1 MGNTPRQSKSEQE
14 TGMTSSEGT
23 EAVPSGVARNCPQP
37 VGITPEMDRYNSRI
51 FFFSCIL
58 TFCAASVL
66 YVGVIQAALCDRLG
80 ASATVANFPASA
92 YTLVFF
98 FPAILASLIPC
109 RLERTTAI
117 ASSYAT
123 ATVAAITA
131 MVLIFPFSSGAR
143 IVVVV
148 ASGLLTGVSE
158 STAGVYRLQC
168 LSRGTTAEGRA
179 RTLKLAYTVGP
190 VFAILGSMGA
200 QFVLNRPIRGLAN
213 LQSFG
218 FIYLVSMFC
227 IIGVAILCSRY
238 KLIPVHEEDQPS
250 FFLHLVEGIRSYAGN
265 HSLVILWIA
274 YVLFNFSLLSLCNL
288 TLYSRN
294 ITGWPPQHFAG
305 VIMALRFA
313 FKALGGFA
321 LGALASLRGTR
332 APLVVAA
339 LLNGLAILWGW
350 MIPGYLFFVAFGL
363 IGAGELG
370 GVYFNNYALSV
381 SSVQRGAR
389 NLAFL
394 NLAVAVAGIA
404 PVAYG
409 MIADEF
415 GFPVSFL
422 LGIGTGILGLWLISS
437 LPSGKGQK
445 PGTDPGKIVVRR
457 GFVD

>member
-1 MGNTPRQSKSEQE
+1 MGNTPRQAKSEQE
-14 TGMTSSEGT
+14 IEVTTNEGT
-23 EAVPSGVARNCPQP
+23 AAVASEELEVCLQP
-37 VGITPEMDRYNSRI
+37 ESITLEMDRYNSRI

-80 ASATVANFPASA
+80 ASAAVANFPASA

-117 ASSYAT
+117 VSSYAT

-131 MVLIFPFSSGAR
+131 IVLIFPFSSTTR

-179 RTLKLAYTVGP
+179 RTLRLAYTVGP
-190 VFAILGSMGA
+190 VFAILGSIGA
-200 QFVLNRPIRGLAN
+200 QFVLNRPIRGIVN
-213 LQSFG
+213 LQNFG
-218 FIYLVSMFC
+218 LIYLVSMFC
-227 IIGVAILCSRY
+227 IIGVAFLCSHY
-238 KLIPVHEEDQPS
+238 KLIPVQEDDRPS
-250 FFLHLVEGIRSYAGN
+250 FYQHVVEGIKSYAGN
-265 HSLVILWIA
+265 RSLVILWFA
-274 YVLFNFSLLSLCNL
+274 YILFNFSLLSLCNL

-332 APLVVAA
+332 APLVVAT
-339 LLNGLAILWGW
+339 LLNGLAIFWGW

-394 NLAVAVAGIA
+394 NLAVALAGLA

-409 MIADEF
+409 VIADEF
-415 GFPVSFL
+415 GFPMSFL
-422 LGIGTGILGLWLISS
+422 LGIGTGIFALWLLSS

-445 PGTDPGKIVVRR
+445 PSTDPGKIVVRR